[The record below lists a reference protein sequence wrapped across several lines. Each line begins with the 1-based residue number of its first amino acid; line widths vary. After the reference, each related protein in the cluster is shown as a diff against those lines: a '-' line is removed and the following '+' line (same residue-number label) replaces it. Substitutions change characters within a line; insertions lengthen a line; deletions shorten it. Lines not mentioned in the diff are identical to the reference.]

1 MNFYEVIKKRCSI
14 RSYKPNPVEEE
25 KLNRIL
31 EAARMAPSAANRQ
44 PICFV
49 IIKDE
54 KTKQQ
59 LKRVYDEKWFYTAP
73 IIVCVCS
80 IPEKAWIRSDGRNY
94 ADIDAAIAMD
104 HLILAATEEGLAT
117 CWVAAFKVSIL
128 KSILKLPSGVEPV
141 AMTPIGYPQDI
152 PEPTYR
158 KPIEDIV
165 KNI

>member
-104 HLILAATEEGLAT
+104 HLVLAATEEGLAT

-128 KSILKLPSGVEPV
+128 KSLLKLPPGVEPI

>member
-128 KSILKLPSGVEPV
+128 KSLLKLPPGMEPI

>member
-104 HLILAATEEGLAT
+104 HLILAATDEGLAT

-128 KSILKLPSGVEPV
+128 KSILKLPPGLEPL

-158 KPIEDIV
+158 KPIEEIV

>member
-80 IPEKAWIRSDGRNY
+80 IPEKAWIRSDGKNY

-128 KSILKLPSGVEPV
+128 KSLLKLPLGVEPL

>member
-73 IIVCVCS
+73 IIICVCS

-128 KSILKLPSGVEPV
+128 KSILKLPPGVEPI